1 MKYSFA
7 KELITPDWPTR
18 MSGFASRTSKS
29 VGVYDD
35 LYTRTLMID
44 DGEKRI
50 LIITLDICMIERG
63 FVNEVKGI
71 IEERFG
77 INGKD
82 IMIHTVHT
90 HAGPVSSLAYRESCH
105 EVYDDTIKFREFL
118 RERIIRCV
126 ERCLDSSREG
136 YLEIGFGETY
146 IGMDRRQKT
155 PEGVRIGPNPEGE
168 IDRKIFVM
176 AIKDEEDRPRVILFT
191 CPCHPVVLYHD
202 NLYISA
208 DFPGAAISQIN
219 KKFPGA
225 EAMFLQGAGADINP
239 AVLVADDE
247 YRDTFYSDV
256 IFTGNILAND
266 VYNIMR
272 CGMKKVIPE
281 LETCLERVPVFLDED
296 ATLEKDRVEAT
307 QECEVKV
314 SVLKLSQE
322 VRIIGLDG
330 EVCNQVGVHISS
342 LFDDGYTIVVGYANG
357 YIGYIPTPQILAE
370 GGYEPNT
377 NIFGGKFASDV
388 EDILLERIRNIK
400 EQISQK

>member
-1 MKYSFA
+1 M
-7 KELITPDWPTR
+7 
-18 MSGFASRTSKS
+18 
-29 VGVYDD
+29 
-35 LYTRTLMID
+35 
-44 DGEKRI
+44 
-50 LIITLDICMIERG
+50 
-63 FVNEVKGI
+63 
-71 IEERFG
+71 
-77 INGKD
+77 
-82 IMIHTVHT
+82 
-90 HAGPVSSLAYRESCH
+90 
-105 EVYDDTIKFREFL
+105 
-118 RERIIRCV
+118 
-126 ERCLDSSREG
+126 
-136 YLEIGFGETY
+136 
-146 IGMDRRQKT
+146 
-155 PEGVRIGPNPEGE
+155 
-168 IDRKIFVM
+168 
-176 AIKDEEDRPRVILFT
+176 
-191 CPCHPVVLYHD
+191 VLYHD

-219 KKFPGA
+219 KKFWRRGHVFA
-225 EAMFLQGAGADINP
+225 GAGADINP

-357 YIGYIPTPQILAE
+357 YIGYIPTPQIMAE

>member
-1 MKYSFA
+1 M
-7 KELITPDWPTR
+7 T
-18 MSGFASRTSKS
+18 G
-29 VGVYDD
+29 G
-35 LYTRTLMID
+35 
-44 DGEKRI
+44 
-50 LIITLDICMIERG
+50 
-63 FVNEVKGI
+63 N
-71 IEERFG
+71 
-77 INGKD
+77 
-82 IMIHTVHT
+82 
-90 HAGPVSSLAYRESCH
+90 
-105 EVYDDTIKFREFL
+105 DDTIKFREFL
-118 RERIIRCV
+118 RERIISCV
-126 ERCLDSSREG
+126 EKCLASFREG
-136 YLEIGFGETY
+136 YLEIGYGETY

-155 PEGVRIGPNPEGE
+155 PDGVRIGPNPQGE

-176 AIKDEEDRPRVILFT
+176 AIKNEEDRPRVILFT

-219 KKFPGA
+219 RKFPGA

-272 CGMKKVIPE
+272 CGMEKVAPE
-281 LETCLERVPVFLDED
+281 LETHLERVPVFIDESGTPKED
-296 ATLEKDRVEAT
+296 QVDAT
-307 QECEVKV
+307 QESEVQV
-314 SVLKLSQE
+314 SVFKLSE
-322 VRIIGLDG
+322 DVRVIGLDG

-357 YIGYIPTPQILAE
+357 YIGYIPTPQIIEE

-377 NIFGGKFASDV
+377 NIFGGTFVPDV
-388 EDILLERIRNIK
+388 EEILLESIRNIS
-400 EQISQK
+400 EQISNK